1 MTELDTERRGW
12 VEAACR
18 RLDRDRL
25 RQLVIEMTAIPSP
38 TGEERPLAEFLVG
51 RLAEA
56 GLEASYQQIDRQ
68 QGNAL
73 ARRRGNGSGPDL
85 LLYAPI
91 DTHISGDP
99 DEDLPWAG
107 TELRPD
113 MRLEPYVQDDFVI
126 GLCAENPKGYAA
138 AIVAAAEA
146 INRTDLPLRGDLMV
160 GFGSGGMPTNRRPGM
175 DRYNAGQGN
184 GCAFMLEQGFRGDF
198 AVIAKGGWAVA
209 WEEVGLCWFRIR
221 VAGIMNYVG
230 TRNRFDHKNPIIQAA
245 KLIEGI
251 ERWLPQYRANNTSG
265 LVAPEGSIGAIEGGW
280 KYKPSFVPAHCDLY
294 MDLRISPRTEPGD
307 AYRQLRAAVREI
319 CADDP
324 DLDAEVD
331 MILSIPGG
339 TTAPDNW
346 IIQSAVRAWEQ
357 IEGREHVDRTN
368 TSGAT
373 DANILRG
380 HGIPTAR
387 IGMPT
392 PASPLPFG
400 NTFSMGTVEV
410 EGMMQLARCLIH
422 IAVDTCTRTPEEV
435 GAN

>member
-1 MTELDTERRGW
+1 MNELDSERRGW
-12 VEAACR
+12 VDAACA

-25 RQLVIEMTAIPSP
+25 RQLVFEMTAIPSP
-38 TGEERPLAEFLVG
+38 TGEERELAELLVAQ
-51 RLAEA
+51 LTDA
-56 GLEASYQQIDRQ
+56 GLDAAYQPIDIA
-68 QGNAL
+68 QGNAT
-73 ARRRGNGSGPDL
+73 ARYCGDGSGPDL

-91 DTHISGDP
+91 DAHLAGDP
-99 DEDLPWAG
+99 AEDTPWAG
-107 TELRPD
+107 AELRPD
-113 MRLEPYVQDDFVI
+113 MQLDPFVEDDFVI

-138 AIVAAAEA
+138 AIVVAAEA
-146 INRTDLPLRGDLMV
+146 IRQAGIPLRGDLMV
-160 GFGSGGMPTNRRPGM
+160 GLGSGGMPTNRRPGQ

-184 GCAFMLEQGFRGDF
+184 GCSFMLEQGFRGDF

-230 TRNRFDHKNPIIQAA
+230 TRNRFDHRNPIIQAA

-251 ERWLPQYRANNTSG
+251 ERWLPEYRANNTSG

-280 KYKPSFVPAHCDLY
+280 KHKPSFVPANCDLY
-294 MDLRISPRTEPGD
+294 MDLRVSPRTEPVD

-319 CADDP
+319 CDGDP
-324 DLDAEVD
+324 ELDAKVE
-331 MILSIPGG
+331 MILAIPGA

-346 IIQSAVRAWEQ
+346 IVQSAVQAWQ
-357 IEGREHVDRTN
+357 QVEGREHVDRTN

-380 HGIPTAR
+380 RGIPTAR
-387 IGMPT
+387 IGMP
-392 PASPLPFG
+392 PAKSPLPFG

-410 EGMMQLARCLIH
+410 EGMMQLARCLVH
-422 IAVDTCTRTPEEV
+422 ITIDTCTRRRDEV
-435 GAN
+435 GLT